1 MDLGRGVSLR
11 KALVG
16 LWIVGAAAA
25 LATPVGAQSQEQPQ
39 AQPQTS
45 VDAFMTEIGD
55 SMRAIHT
62 RANGDAAQVVAGCRD
77 FLGRVLNLETMA
89 RAVTEA
95 AWERMSVAQREAY
108 QAAFADRLASECAR
122 ALADYKGEAITL
134 AGVRAT
140 PDTTVTVD
148 RVAKA
153 ADMAGHAAKA
163 GQVAVP
169 GDRADHGAESGNFS
183 ARKKCASFAW
193 KKWTWW
199 TTSAPTSCRS
209 LFRSAARF
217 CRGV

>member
-1 MDLGRGVSLR
+1 MDLGRGVLLR

-25 LATPVGAQSQEQPQ
+25 LATPVAAQSQEQPQ

-55 SMRAIHT
+55 GMRAIHT

-95 AWERMSVAQREAY
+95 DWERMSVAQREAY

-122 ALADYKGEAITL
+122 ALADYKGEPIRL
-134 AGVRAT
+134 AGIRST
-140 PDTTVTVD
+140 PDGDKLATLRVGAEDAKMIAWRLHDAGSDTWAAVD
-148 RVAKA
+148 VIWDGHGAIAKA
-153 ADMAGHAAKA
+153 RAEFAAGLQAAN
-163 GQVAVP
+163 
-169 GDRADHGAESGNFS
+169 GDVDALIGHMR
-183 ARKKCASFAW
+183 R
-193 KKWTWW
+193 
-199 TTSAPTSCRS
+199 
-209 LFRSAARF
+209 
-217 CRGV
+217 